1 MRGWRMSAAVV
12 LTLAAHAEAAKLTVT
27 ASRTETLYAQNE
39 NQKCSELHALASE
52 NLPFHVVRLKVEGAP
67 TDGSVRYRWSEPPA
81 GTFIA
86 DLDLGSSEETRLIR
100 SLVAELGNAC
110 NLTGESL
117 NLYEEPTIL
126 WVAPTCDVLPNDT
139 TRPFRGGRARF
150 SVQAVQGT
158 RRVGRGSVSVGYG
171 RLASATMLISDPPGP
186 FSRFRDGHGKPGGE
200 PIFIN
205 PAYGGA
211 LDTKGQVIP
220 AVDGFE
226 FKSSSGTVRDA
237 PPCDHPNI
245 VPTGLD
251 ACAIAPFFEDGGKQ
265 LTELQVSLAD
275 GSALC
280 DKLTVNV
287 RTTDN
292 SISVDVST
300 TPPAGTFVP
309 GDPLRGNP
317 RLRARVRNTGLGTV
331 LLAGNVLEVET
342 EARVGGNTLTETTRI
357 DLRHCSATVAQG
369 CNSDADCQADSC
381 ATCQEGETCLASDH
395 CSGSRLIPIG
405 CTTNRDCEPLGE
417 TCVKVLPLAALS
429 IAPGESFDLIESNV
443 PLANI
448 LTVPARIKETWTVSC
463 VNAPDD
469 TNVLRYKIKPRPQ
482 VPPPTP

>member
-1 MRGWRMSAAVV
+1 MRGWGLTVTV
-12 LTLAAHAEAAKLTVT
+12 LLALGAQAEAAKLTVT
-27 ASRTETLYAQNE
+27 ASRTETLYAQSDT
-39 NQKCSELHALASE
+39 QKCSELHALADG

-67 TDGSVRYRWSEPPA
+67 TDGSVRYRWSEPPI

-86 DLDLGSSEETRLIR
+86 DLDLGTGEEARLIR
-100 SLVAELGNAC
+100 SLIAELGNAC

-117 NLYEEPTIL
+117 DLYQEPTIL

-139 TRPFRGGRARF
+139 TRPFRGDRVRF
-150 SVQAVQGT
+150 SVQALQGR

-171 RLASATMLISDPPGP
+171 RLASATMLISDPPTP

-205 PAYGGA
+205 PAFGGV
-211 LDTKGQVIP
+211 LDTNGQVLP
-220 AVDGFE
+220 DVERFE
-226 FKSSSGTVRDA
+226 FTNNSGTVRDA
-237 PPCDHPNI
+237 PPCDHPDI
-245 VPTGLD
+245 VSTGLD
-251 ACAIAPFFEDGGKQ
+251 ACAVAPFFEDGGKQ

-300 TPPAGTFVP
+300 TPPAGTFIP
-309 GDPLRGNP
+309 GDPIRGKP
-317 RLRARVRNTGLGTV
+317 FLRARVRNTGLGGVILAADV
-331 LLAGNVLEVET
+331 LKVET
-342 EARVGGNTLTETTRI
+342 EARVGGTTLTETNRV
-357 DLRHCSATVAQG
+357 DLRHCSATVSQG
-369 CNSDADCQADSC
+369 CNFDEDCQADSC
-381 ATCQEGETCLASDH
+381 ATCQAGETCLTADH
-395 CSGSRLIPIG
+395 CSGSRLIPLG
-405 CTTNRDCEPLGE
+405 CTTNRDCESLGE
-417 TCVKVLPLAALS
+417 TCVKVLPLANIT
-429 IAPGESFDLIESNV
+429 IAPGESFDLIEGNV
-443 PLANI
+443 PLANV

-469 TNVLRYKIKPRPQ
+469 TNVLRYKIKPRPE